1 MFPLPWQLNED
12 MAESFFVEI
21 FAVSQRLFKNTC
33 DALQNIAQE
42 EGESEAPEES
52 AKVRFC

>member
-1 MFPLPWQLNED
+1 

-42 EGESEAPEES
+42 EGEYEAPEES
-52 AKVRFC
+52 AKVRLC